1 MSPFLSLPRVC
12 AALLQL
18 RLPEST
24 RDYPRLPEVRVPQ
37 VCAALLQLCALSALT
52 GRLGE
57 SDAAGEVSEIT
68 RGYGRLPEGRGYTG
82 AWGGTLQRNIGA
94 AHYSVILGRH
104 TTAEDW
110 GGTLQ
115 RKIAPLL

>member
-1 MSPFLSLPRVC
+1 MADGAGGAGLRQRVGRGPRLPATAPCLQPATAPCLPCHRSMSPFLILPK
-12 AALLQL
+12 
-18 RLPEST
+18 
-24 RDYPRLPEVRVPQ
+24 

-82 AWGGTLQRNIGA
+82 AWGGTLQR
-94 AHYSVILGRH
+94 
-104 TTAEDW
+104 
-110 GGTLQ
+110 
-115 RKIAPLL
+115 KIAPLL